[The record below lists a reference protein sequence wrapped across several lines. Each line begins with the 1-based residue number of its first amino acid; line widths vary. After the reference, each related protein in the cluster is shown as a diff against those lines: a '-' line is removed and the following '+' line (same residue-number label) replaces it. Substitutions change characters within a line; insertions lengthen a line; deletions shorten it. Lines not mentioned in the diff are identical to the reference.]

1 MSGAEVDTTALP
13 IGTDVETVDD
23 VRDGRLDGP
32 LYRVVGVQ
40 GALRDVR
47 RIEAA
52 TGELDGIELRFVAAE
67 LRPARPMTLRRHAA
81 QRTRAAVALWRRAVA
96 DDDEDVD
103 TLALLV
109 DSAERLA
116 DLVLDPATAPED
128 GGIAV
133 CDFASLLD
141 DAHVVQIDTAA
152 TTGRV
157 RVFINDGAVYDGDP
171 ETDEPPGAQY
181 RGDGWVAG
189 QQVWSVR
196 SLMTGETSTFR
207 ASSQADAAA
216 QYLDVVASN
225 LMVWTDADPAAGRC
239 DECGAPTEELVSR
252 RHGPGCSLHP
262 DNCVGAQ
269 PGQPS

>member
-13 IGTDVETVDD
+13 VGTDVETVDD

-32 LYRVVGVQ
+32 LYRVVGLQ

-67 LRPARPMTLRRHAA
+67 LRPARSMTLRRYGALRARRVIA
-81 QRTRAAVALWRRAVA
+81 QWRRAA
-96 DDDEDVD
+96 ATDAEDFGIVEE
-103 TLALLV
+103 LL

-116 DLVLDPATAPED
+116 ALLLDPTTEEQE
-128 GGIAV
+128 GGISV
-133 CDFASLLD
+133 CEFASLLD
-141 DAHVVQIDTAA
+141 DAHVVQIDTPE

-157 RVFINDGAVYDGDP
+157 RVFLNDGAVYDGDP

-181 RGDGWVAG
+181 RGDGWSDG
-189 QQVWSVR
+189 RQVWNVR

-225 LMVWTDADPAAGRC
+225 LMVWTDAD
-239 DECGAPTEELVSR
+239 T
-252 RHGPGCSLHP
+252 
-262 DNCVGAQ
+262 Q